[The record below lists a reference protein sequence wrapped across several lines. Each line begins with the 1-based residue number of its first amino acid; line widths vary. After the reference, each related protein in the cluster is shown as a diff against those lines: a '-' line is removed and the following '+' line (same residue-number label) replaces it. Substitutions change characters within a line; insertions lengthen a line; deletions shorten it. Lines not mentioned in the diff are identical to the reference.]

1 MCEGV
6 ILHVDGGE
14 RRKGVRKQWL
24 KVKLCCEL
32 THTPES
38 LAYQT
43 ALYAGSRRD
52 RTREARKRSVRR
64 CHCKRRVV
72 HGRGKMSLSRTRTS
86 GWAQEVSRRV
96 WAGEGLGMARG
107 NGPRHEHATGFGT
120 GLVPEPCSCR
130 TSHYQGGWCRK
141 RNCCPPYPG
150 PKERRA
156 RCMRVVAGRIYTGSW
171 TCGRGE
177 ATPRKTQL
185 PTHGIVVECSAWTQV
200 GSPPHP
206 ASIQLEATSR
216 A

>member
-1 MCEGV
+1 MVLQRMDADEEHRECWVIQTTIATYTEHEARSGSRSEREGV
-6 ILHVDGGE
+6 ILHVCGGE

-96 WAGEGLGMARG
+96 WTGEGLGMARG

-130 TSHYQGGWCRK
+130 TSHYQG
-141 RNCCPPYPG
+141 
-150 PKERRA
+150 
-156 RCMRVVAGRIYTGSW
+156 
-171 TCGRGE
+171 
-177 ATPRKTQL
+177 
-185 PTHGIVVECSAWTQV
+185 
-200 GSPPHP
+200 
-206 ASIQLEATSR
+206 
-216 A
+216 